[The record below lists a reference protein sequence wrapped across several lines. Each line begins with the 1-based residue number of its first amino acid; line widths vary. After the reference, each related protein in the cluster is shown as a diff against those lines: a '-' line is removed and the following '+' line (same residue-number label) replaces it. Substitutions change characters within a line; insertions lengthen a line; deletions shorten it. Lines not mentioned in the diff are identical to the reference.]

1 MFQATSSGRNVAFV
15 FLQKYIFTVKEDE
28 KGELT

>member
-15 FLQKYIFTVKEDE
+15 FYKKYIFTVNEDE